1 MIVQANMK
9 GWGKMNDDLIIKAFS
24 VQDVKLLCP
33 VCSAE
38 EYEPGQPMCAYGD
51 YPETLFCPHC
61 DLTIAFSQP
70 DLGSKS
76 GRTHWQEH
84 CLKKFIE
91 RFKK

>member
-1 MIVQANMK
+1 MIN
-9 GWGKMNDDLIIKAFS
+9 DLIVIAFS
-24 VQDVKLLCP
+24 VQGEKLLCP

-38 EYEPGQPMCAYGD
+38 EYEPDQPMMPYGD

-61 DLTIAFSQP
+61 NLTITFSQP
-70 DLGSKS
+70 DSGSKS

>member
-1 MIVQANMK
+1 MI
-9 GWGKMNDDLIIKAFS
+9 DDLIIKAFS
-24 VQDVKLLCP
+24 IQADKLLCP

-38 EYEPGQPMCAYGD
+38 DWEPEQPMCAVGD

-61 DLTIAFSQP
+61 DLTITFSRP
-70 DLGSKS
+70 DCCCKS